1 MLPSLICL
9 ILRHLEDPASTAQY
23 HLLPNAILP
32 PRRPYPPRRVT
43 SFWRQALV
51 DITLSLGIITPSTL
65 PSYYPRISTSDFWA
79 SDLFGLSTHRL
90 RTTPPAFTTVY
101 RLYRTGHP
109 RASSHSLPHHRYPAY
124 CWVSRRHWHSYP
136 IVGAPGALASRP
148 RRGLGYGPFRSFPV
162 HLTPTRLRLR

>member
-23 HLLPNAILP
+23 HLIPNAILP
-32 PRRPYPPRRVT
+32 SEPPLSAAACNVILAPGAGRHNIN
-43 SFWRQALV
+43 FWYHCSL
-51 DITLSLGIITPSTL
+51 DIV
-65 PSYYPRISTSDFWA
+65 FV
-79 SDLFGLSTHRL
+79 LSTHQHQRL
-90 RTTPPAFTTVY
+90 PGFSSLRALHSPTSHYTSGITTVY

-136 IVGAPGALASRP
+136 IVGAPGALAS
-148 RRGLGYGPFRSFPV
+148 
-162 HLTPTRLRLR
+162 